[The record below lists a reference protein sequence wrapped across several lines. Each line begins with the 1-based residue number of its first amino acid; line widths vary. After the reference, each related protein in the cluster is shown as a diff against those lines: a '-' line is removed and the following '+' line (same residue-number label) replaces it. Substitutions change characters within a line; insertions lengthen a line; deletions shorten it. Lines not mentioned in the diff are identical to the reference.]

1 MMSADLRVLERRQR
15 PRDSIPVEVLR
26 LPLRERLSDL
36 NGVRLTRRTPF
47 GSYYVA
53 PGRPNELCLI
63 RVRGADIGVAC
74 TDRQVLRRGA
84 IYLTEDFGRRD
95 KMIVVAGIV
104 PDGVTVASTGRSK
117 AAIDNNVFVLLAEQ
131 TTRKVTVS
139 GPAVG
144 SRTIDLGRLEVG
156 R

>member
-1 MMSADLRVLERRQR
+1 
-15 PRDSIPVEVLR
+15 
-26 LPLRERLSDL
+26 
-36 NGVRLTRRTPF
+36 
-47 GSYYVA
+47 
-53 PGRPNELCLI
+53 
-63 RVRGADIGVAC
+63 
-74 TDRQVLRRGA
+74 
-84 IYLTEDFGRRD
+84 
-95 KMIVVAGIV
+95 MIVVAGIV